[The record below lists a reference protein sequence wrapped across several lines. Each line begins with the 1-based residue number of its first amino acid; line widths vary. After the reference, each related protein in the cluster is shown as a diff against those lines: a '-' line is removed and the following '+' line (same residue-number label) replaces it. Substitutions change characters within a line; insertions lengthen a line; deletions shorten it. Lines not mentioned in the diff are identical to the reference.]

1 MGHLDH
7 IQLIIHSF
15 SFFFSTGSLHSIC
28 ECVHVCMSVYVCI
41 CEGMCVC
48 TCMCACIMH
57 LYEYMHMY
65 TMCACV
71 YVCKFAGMQLNVANM
86 RKVKGYLQGRHLTTA
101 WLQHLR
107 KCLLQ

>member
-1 MGHLDH
+1 MCAYVRACVYAHV
-7 IQLIIHSF
+7 
-15 SFFFSTGSLHSIC
+15 
-28 ECVHVCMSVYVCI
+28 CVHACMR
-41 CEGMCVC
+41 
-48 TCMCACIMH
+48 

-71 YVCKFAGMQLNVANM
+71 YVCKFAGVRLNVANM
-86 RKVKGYLQGRHLTTA
+86 RKVKGYLQGRHLTAA